1 LDHLFAYLQPFI
13 FGTAGAEINLHV
25 IQASMIW
32 KSCVIV
38 SIAVPVRFIISFLVC
53 FSRFYHNLRLTCKEQ
68 LFVALVWCVKGSVQ
82 AILSY
87 EMLNQVQTLHLGE
100 PYRTHGYQMLTLGF
114 VSIMLTSPALS
125 VVIYNLGPKL
135 LVKEEVVQLAMNH
148 MAKLDLETLS
158 GEI

>member
-1 LDHLFAYLQPFI
+1 
-13 FGTAGAEINLHV
+13 
-25 IQASMIW
+25 M
-32 KSCVIV
+32 
-38 SIAVPVRFIISFLVC
+38 
-53 FSRFYHNLRLTCKEQ
+53 
-68 LFVALVWCVKGSVQ
+68 ALVWCVKGSVQ